1 MSESD
6 TANLIYSLL
15 LLVLVGSA
23 LISRALPIGQTI
35 KMAFAWV
42 GIFSLLFL
50 LLSFRPEM
58 KLIWQ
63 RVTEEIGLAS
73 APAISGE
80 PLTLRKS
87 EDGHF
92 WVNAEVNGRSVRFM
106 IDSGATFTALSAAA
120 ARDAG
125 IDTGGLGLK
134 TIIETANG
142 AVEAERGTIANLRVG
157 SLQMADHKVVVAEA
171 FGDTNVLGM
180 NFLSELESW
189 RVEGDRMILVPARS
203 DLTVSMSVLPV
214 SNDFTKHNIY
224 YRTHRHD

>member
-6 TANLIYSLL
+6 TASLIYSLL

-23 LISRALPIGQTI
+23 LISRTLPIGQTI
-35 KMAFAWV
+35 KMALGWV
-42 GIFSLLFL
+42 GIFALLFL

-63 RVTEEIGLAS
+63 RISEEIGLAR

-80 PLTLRKS
+80 PMTLRKS

-92 WVNAEVNGRSVRFM
+92 WVSAEVNGHPVRFL
-106 IDSGATFTALSAAA
+106 IDSGATFTALSARA
-120 ARDAG
+120 AREAG
-125 IDTGGLGLK
+125 VEPGGFGLR
-134 TIIETANG
+134 TVINTANG
-142 AVEAERGTIANLRVG
+142 AVEAERGEIADLRVG
-157 SLQMADHKVVVAEA
+157 SLAMRNHKVVIADA

-189 RVEGDRMILVPARS
+189 RVEGDTMVLVPIKSGVSVSLDANPSRNRN
-203 DLTVSMSVLPV
+203 DLT
-214 SNDFTKHNIY
+214 
-224 YRTHRHD
+224 